1 MHSCLADLNDVVLA
15 PIFVCALFFA
25 LFGGFLGQDLFR
37 FNFPGFFELYS
48 CQSSSLYLGATK
60 IDRLIG
66 SDDFC
71 PGGPIYPNP
80 KESGLLL
87 PLGPNVDVYFRAR
100 KRSRISAPFVYS
112 EERFEQKQVSIEVLP
127 DECLFEIFRRLDGGE
142 ERSACASVS
151 KRWLSLL
158 SNIHRD
164 EIRSLK
170 PESEK
175 KVELVS
181 DAEDPDVERDGYLS
195 RSLEGKKATDIR
207 LAAIAVGTASRGG
220 LGKLSIHGNN
230 STRGVTS
237 AGLRAIARGCPS
249 LRVLSLWNT
258 SSVGDEG
265 LCEIANGCHQL
276 EKLDLCQCPAITDRA
291 LITIAKN
298 CPKLIDLTIESCSSI
313 GNEGLQAVGRFCPNL
328 KSISIKDCRLV
339 GDQGIASLLSS
350 ATYSLEKVKLQ
361 RLNITDV
368 SLAVIGHY
376 GMAVT
381 DLFLTGLPH
390 VSERGFW
397 VMGSGHGLQK
407 LKSLTITSCMGV
419 TDLGLEAVGKGCP
432 NLKQFCLRKCAFLSD
447 NGLISFAKAA
457 FSLES
462 LQLEECH
469 RITQLGFFGSL
480 LNCGEKLKALSLVS
494 CLGIK
499 DQNLGVRSVSPCK
512 SLRSL
517 SIRNCPGF
525 GDASLAVL
533 GKLCPQLQ
541 NVDLSGLQG
550 VTDAGFLPVLESC
563 EAGLA
568 KVNLS
573 GCVNLTD
580 KVVSTMAEL
589 HGWTLEMLNL
599 DGCRKISDAS
609 LMAIADNC
617 PLLCDLDVSKCAV
630 TDFGIASL
638 AHGNYL
644 NLQILSLSGCSMVSD
659 KSLGALRKLGQTLLG
674 LNLQHCNAISTNSVD
689 MLVEQLWRY
698 DHMGLRL
705 VLGLVEVRT
714 MINTVAPQEMA
725 MQIENS
731 HSKCQQRHVSS
742 LSLATTH
749 RLALA
754 NNSIYITSQMFI
766 SLYPLTS
773 PQNFI
778 VSLMAVVKVAVIL
791 VSLLTSL
798 TSKPVYGVTGRE
810 KLVGSR
816 PPGCVNKCL
825 SCKPCTAT
833 LVIQHR
839 HHHEQW
845 TSSSRHDRDEEG
857 LGEGDGYYLQSW
869 KCKCGNKL
877 YQP

>member
-1 MHSCLADLNDVVLA
+1 MAEFV
-15 PIFVCALFFA
+15 IFIEDIGLWFA
-25 LFGGFLGQDLFR
+25 
-37 FNFPGFFELYS
+37 
-48 CQSSSLYLGATK
+48 
-60 IDRLIG
+60 G

-142 ERSACASVS
+142 ERSACACVS
-151 KRWLSLL
+151 KHWLSLL

-170 PESEK
+170 PEAEK

-181 DAEDPDVERDGYLS
+181 DVEDPDVERDGYLS

-220 LGKLSIHGNN
+220 LGKLSIRGNN

-237 AGLRAIARGCPS
+237 VGLRAIARGCPS

-258 SSVGDEG
+258 SAVEDEG

-376 GMAVT
+376 GKAVT

-638 AHGNYL
+638 ARGSHL

-689 MLVEQLWRY
+689 MLVEQLWRC
-698 DHMGLRL
+698 D
-705 VLGLVEVRT
+705 VL
-714 MINTVAPQEMA
+714 
-725 MQIENS
+725 S
-731 HSKCQQRHVSS
+731 
-742 LSLATTH
+742 
-749 RLALA
+749 
-754 NNSIYITSQMFI
+754 
-766 SLYPLTS
+766 
-773 PQNFI
+773 
-778 VSLMAVVKVAVIL
+778 
-791 VSLLTSL
+791 
-798 TSKPVYGVTGRE
+798 
-810 KLVGSR
+810 
-816 PPGCVNKCL
+816 
-825 SCKPCTAT
+825 
-833 LVIQHR
+833 
-839 HHHEQW
+839 
-845 TSSSRHDRDEEG
+845 
-857 LGEGDGYYLQSW
+857 
-869 KCKCGNKL
+869 
-877 YQP
+877 